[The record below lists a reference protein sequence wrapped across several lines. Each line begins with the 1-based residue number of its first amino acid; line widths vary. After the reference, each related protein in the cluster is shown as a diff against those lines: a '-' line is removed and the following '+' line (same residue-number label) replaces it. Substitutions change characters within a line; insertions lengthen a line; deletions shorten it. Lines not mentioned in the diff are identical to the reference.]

1 MGEEGLHGLLESGG
15 VRRGFQKA
23 GGYIHL
29 SGTLCVMIA
38 RDDVYGTVASG
49 CRRNGILNRLP
60 NHELA
65 LLLKHLVHVRLV
77 ADQVVIERGHA
88 AEHVL
93 FIESGIVCLVAATD
107 PEKIGVQV
115 AMIGRE
121 GMVGGLALLDGSSPA
136 YASGIVRISGA
147 ALRISISELRRSFA
161 CCPVLRDLCLQS
173 VQQLTRHIMAMAA
186 SYAESTLTR
195 RFAQWL
201 LMAHERVDGD
211 DLPVT
216 HEALSALLGVRRS
229 GITVAAASLQQD
241 GLIRTLRGRLRVLDR
256 DGLNALAYNTRC
268 ADGALPGDANLRM
281 EEESND
287 DDFRAP

>member
-1 MGEEGLHGLLESGG
+1 
-15 VRRGFQKA
+15 
-23 GGYIHL
+23 
-29 SGTLCVMIA
+29 MIA
-38 RDDVYGTVASG
+38 RDDVYGAIVSG
-49 CRRNGILNRLP
+49 CKKNGILNRLP
-60 NHELA
+60 NYELG
-65 LLLKHLVHVRLV
+65 LLQKHLVHVRLV

-93 FIESGIVCLVAATD
+93 FIEGGIVCLVAATD
-107 PEKIGVQV
+107 TDKVGVQV

-136 YASGIVRISGA
+136 YANGVVQISGT

-161 CCPVLRDLCLQS
+161 SCPVLRDLCLQF
-173 VQQLTRHIMAMAA
+173 VQQLTRHIMATAA
-186 SYAESTLTR
+186 SYAGSTLTR

-241 GLIRTLRGRLRVLDR
+241 GLIQTLRGRVRVLDR
-256 DGLNALAYNTRC
+256 EGLEAVAYKTRC
-268 ADGALPGDANLRM
+268 ADGVLPGDANLRV
-281 EEESND
+281 EQEISDDES
-287 DDFRAP
+287 RAP